1 MSVKTPM
8 FASHQR
14 SFAILALRR
23 LVRRSAVR
31 QKVRQS
37 CVPSNSNTI
46 GIGKMR
52 TISLLA
58 LLIAAIGTP
67 VSTRASELTAAFEAT
82 CLRTPEIHTL
92 MARRAEIDA
101 KARATEA
108 LLPGGPWAT
117 VLYRDDALTTGF
129 GLKEYRAEFD
139 VPIWLHG
146 ERGAALAAALTE
158 GERIEAE
165 LAARRLVIAQRVRR
179 AYWIVAEARAKVS
192 VALRRRTTAMLFVK
206 SVRLQDTAG
215 QAFLVDSK
223 MADADVRD
231 ADVSVVRLNTY
242 LEQAQIAFG
251 ILTGLQAPFRFSE
264 AGTKSADPSSHPRL
278 ILRRAA
284 NKKALADEH
293 LAWTVDRDR
302 PSIGVFSWNVDS
314 PGNQPNNHTIGVRA
328 RIPFAYDAINEPK
341 RAIAAAAVVGAREE
355 LALAEREVRGE
366 VDQAAAG
373 LDGARKQLSALDARL
388 SDLKAVVTLSE
399 RAQRAGQVPLNDVIR
414 VRLTLFEAELA
425 RVTGQIAVERAQ
437 SELRQA
443 LGFEP

>member
-1 MSVKTPM
+1 MNVKTPM

-67 VSTRASELTAAFEAT
+67 VSTRASELTAAFEAAS
-82 CLRTPEIHTL
+82 LRTPEIHAL
-92 MARRAEIDA
+92 MARRGEIEA
-101 KARATEA
+101 KVRAAKA

-117 VLYRDDALTTGF
+117 VLYRNDALTNGP
-129 GLKEYRAEFD
+129 GLQEWRAEFD
-139 VPIWLHG
+139 VPLWLYG
-146 ERGAALAAALTE
+146 ERGAAFAAAQAE

-165 LAARRLVIAQRVRR
+165 LAARRLMVAQKLRTI
-179 AYWIVAEARAKVS
+179 YWTVAEARAKVR
-192 VALRRRTTAMLFVK
+192 VAERRRTTATLFAK
-206 SVRLQDTAG
+206 SVRLQDSSG
-215 QAFLVDSK
+215 QAFLVESK

-231 ADVSVVRLNTY
+231 ADFAVQRLKTEF
-242 LEQAQIAFG
+242 EQANIAFRV
-251 ILTGLQAPFRFSE
+251 ITGSQPPSRFSE
-264 AGTKSADPSSHPRL
+264 SVPKSPEPSLHPRL
-278 ILRRAA
+278 ALLRAA
-284 NKKALADEH
+284 HKKALADER
-293 LAWTVDRDR
+293 LVWAVDRDR
-302 PSIGVFSWNVDS
+302 PSIGVFSWNVDP
-314 PGNQPNNHTIGVRA
+314 PGNGPNNHTLGLRA
-328 RIPFAYDAINEPK
+328 RIPFAYDAVNDPK
-341 RAIAAAAVVGAREE
+341 RATAATAVVSTREE
-355 LALAEREVRGE
+355 LALAEREVKGE
-366 VDQAAAG
+366 VAAATIAI
-373 LDGARKQLSALDARL
+373 DGARKQLSALDARL

-399 RAQRAGQVPLNDVIR
+399 KAQRAGQLPLNDVIR

-425 RVTGQIAVERAQ
+425 RVTGQIAVERVQ